1 MGKLFHEKNF
11 ENLQIVNFES
21 IVAEIIDISEDY
33 TADLYSNQKYLL
45 DMHRAVSLGLC
56 KSMLASRGVQ
66 SSLKFYSNKSITT

>member
-1 MGKLFHEKNF
+1 MRKLFHEKNF

-21 IVAEIIDISEDY
+21 IMAETIDIIEDY
-33 TADLYSNQKYLL
+33 TPDLHSNQKYPL

-66 SSLKFYSNKSITT
+66 SGLKFYSNKSITT